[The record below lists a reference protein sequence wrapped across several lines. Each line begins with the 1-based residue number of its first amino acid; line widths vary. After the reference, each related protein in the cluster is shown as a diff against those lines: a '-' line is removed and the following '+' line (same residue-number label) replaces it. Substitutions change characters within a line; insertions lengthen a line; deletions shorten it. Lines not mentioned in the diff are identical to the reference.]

1 MRRSI
6 VATVLAA
13 LFSLALGTSAFA
25 AVTSSQTV
33 EIVGGVSFQSILGG
47 SLNGTA
53 VLTGDLANGEVGSLK
68 GTLNIPLRDLSLTV
82 SPQTTIALTTQTLNQ
97 FWQYPT
103 CDQFGCTWTSGV
115 AIWEYQRAQ
124 GPVDVRLGQMRG
136 TGTLY
141 FNTAATCVADC
152 PPPQAFY
159 NPVYPG
165 ANVSG
170 AVLGSK
176 DAGTFSING
185 TVVIR

>member
-6 VATVLAA
+6 VASVLAA

-25 AVTSSQTV
+25 ASAPTQTF
-33 EIVGGVSFQSILGG
+33 EIVGGVNFQSILGG
-47 SLNGTA
+47 SLSGTA
-53 VLTGDLANGEVGSLK
+53 ILTGDLANGEVGSLK
-68 GTLNIPLRDLSLTV
+68 GTLNIPLRDLAATI

-115 AIWEYQRAQ
+115 ATWEYQRAQ
-124 GPVDVRLGQMRG
+124 GPVEVRLGQMRG
-136 TGTLY
+136 TGNLS
-141 FNTAATCVADC
+141 FNTAATCVSAC
-152 PPPQAFY
+152 PPPQAYY
-159 NPVYPG
+159 NPIYPG
-165 ANVSG
+165 AYVSG

-185 TVVIR
+185 TVVFR

>member
-1 MRRSI
+1 MRRSML
-6 VATVLAA
+6 ASVLAA

-25 AVTSSQTV
+25 AAAPSQTF
-33 EIVGGVSFQSILGG
+33 EIVGGISFQSILGG

-53 VLTGDLANGEVGSLK
+53 ILTGDLANGEVGSLK
-68 GTLNIPLRDLSLTV
+68 GTANVPLRDLSLTI
-82 SPQTTIALTTQTLNQ
+82 SPLTTIALTTQTLNQ

-136 TGTLY
+136 TGNLS

-152 PPPQAFY
+152 PPPQSY
-159 NPVYPG
+159 YVPIYPG
-165 ANVSG
+165 ASVNGS
-170 AVLGSK
+170 VLGSK

-185 TVVIR
+185 TIVIR